1 LSIPEENRVI
11 QRQIDV
17 SLGDRSY
24 PIYFGSGLSASFAP
38 TCKQHGIPGRIVI
51 VTDANI
57 ARHHL
62 APLENNLKHFDFDVS
77 SIVIPPGEN
86 QKSFHRAH
94 ALFTSLLKRGVGRK
108 SAIVA
113 LGGGVIGD
121 LAGFIAATY
130 QRGVMLVQV
139 PTTLLSQVDSS
150 VGGKVAVNHPL
161 GKNMIGTFYQPKF
174 VWVDAETLATL
185 PAREIVCGLGE
196 VLKYGVV
203 FDAEFFDYLEANL
216 DNILKLEPAS
226 VLHVQARC
234 CELKA
239 HVVAEDERE
248 QGLRVVLNYGHT
260 VGHALE
266 AAGHYKVLKHGE
278 AVLLGMIA
286 ESFIAREMGL
296 LPPDVH
302 ERIVQTLRRLPVTFT
317 KSSFSSAR
325 ILKAMALDKKSVDG
339 KVRFVLPIR
348 LGEVQVVDEVDVA
361 LVRSSLRYIFGLVG
375 KRPQ

>member
-1 LSIPEENRVI
+1 VI

-24 PIYFGSGLSASFAP
+24 PIYFGSGVTASFAP
-38 TCKQHGIPGRIVI
+38 TCQQHGIPRRIVI
-51 VTDANI
+51 VTDTTI
-57 ARHHL
+57 ARHYL
-62 APLENNLKHFDFDVS
+62 AALENNLRHFDFDVS
-77 SIVIPPGEN
+77 SVVIPPGEN
-86 QKSFHRAH
+86 QKSLQRAH
-94 ALFTSLLKRGVGRK
+94 LLFTALLKGGVGRK

-130 QRGVMLVQV
+130 HRGVTLVQV

-161 GKNMIGTFYQPKF
+161 GKNMIGAFYQPKF
-174 VWVDAETLATL
+174 VWVDAETLRTL

-203 FDAEFFDYLEANL
+203 FDAEFFAYLEANL

-239 HVVAEDERE
+239 HVVSEDERE

-266 AAGHYKVLKHGE
+266 AAGHYRILKHGE

-296 LPPDVH
+296 LPPDIH
-302 ERIVQTLRRLPVTFT
+302 EKIVRTLRRLPVKLT
-317 KSSFSSAR
+317 KSSFSGAR
-325 ILKAMALDKKSVDG
+325 ILKAMAFDKKSVEG
-339 KVRFVLPIR
+339 KARFVLPIR

-361 LVRSSLRYIFGLVG
+361 LIRSSLRYVLGFAG
-375 KRPQ
+375 KGAQ